1 MAVDP
6 RQVVAGFLTLS
17 MFVMLGN
24 MIKHDH
30 FTPAVGGQELGLE
43 ATGVE
48 SNEIK
53 IADTTEMTKVNKAGV
68 DLPKETAEEIRPCWS
83 KPRSNP
89 NSSLKIDTLALVISA
104 EVQESKGFV
113 TFSLTMGP
121 EYHIS
126 QITDAVVIARYLGAT
141 LVLPEI
147 RGNELGKRRKFEDM
161 YDVDKFMTS
170 LDGVVK
176 VVHSLP
182 NAVSA
187 KKPAVVRVPNRV
199 TEEFI
204 TGTIEPIFQRNN
216 YLRLA
221 TIFSSVSLK
230 QKESGN
236 KDLDSTACLAMFSG
250 LQLKPEFSAVAKH
263 MLDRLKE
270 ISEKSDGMVIAIDLQ
285 TELLEKKICKTNGGA
300 RRRGCYYP
308 QEVVNFLKKVG
319 FSADTTIYLTETW
332 WHKSLDTLKEAFPN
346 TYTKDDIMPAANK
359 GEFLK
364 SGDSYLARALDL
376 KICSESDVF
385 VPAIP
390 GLFYGHVAGKRI
402 ASGLTNIIVPAPV
415 SSSSALA
422 SQFVSTYV
430 SKKSHLAYSCYC

>member
-6 RQVVAGFLTLS
+6 RQLVAGFLTLS

-24 MIKHDH
+24 MVKHDH
-30 FTPAVGGQELGLE
+30 FTPAGEELSLD

-48 SNEIK
+48 LNEMK
-53 IADTTEMTKVNKAGV
+53 VADSTEMTEINRAGV
-68 DLPKETAEEIRPCWS
+68 EFPEEAGEEIKPCWS
-83 KPRSNP
+83 KPSP
-89 NSSLKIDTLALVISA
+89 Y
-104 EVQESKGFV
+104 VQESNGFV
-113 TFSLTMGP
+113 TFSLTIGP

-161 YDVDKFMTS
+161 YDVDKFMMR

-176 VVHSLP
+176 VIHSLP
-182 NAVSA
+182 DEVTA
-187 KKPAVVRVPNRV
+187 KKPAVIRVPNRV

-204 TGTIEPIFQRNN
+204 TETIEPIFQRNN

-230 QKESGN
+230 QKESSN

-250 LQLKPEFSAVAKH
+250 LELKPEFSAVSKQ

-270 ISEKSDGMVIAIDLQ
+270 ISKKSDGMVLAIDMQ
-285 TELLEKKICKTNGGA
+285 TELLEKKICKTSGGV
-300 RRRGCYYP
+300 RRKGCYYP

-319 FSADTTIYLTETW
+319 FSANTTIYLTETW
-332 WHKSLDTLKEAFPN
+332 WHKSLNTLKEAFPN
-346 TYTKDDIMPAANK
+346 TYTKDDIMPADKK

-376 KICSESDVF
+376 KICSQSDVF
-385 VPAIP
+385 IPAIP
-390 GLFYGHVAGKRI
+390 GLFYGHVTGKRI
-402 ASGLTNIIVPAPV
+402 ASGLTHIIVPAPV
-415 SSSSALA
+415 SSTSALA
-422 SQFVSTYV
+422 SEFVSTYV

>member
-30 FTPAVGGQELGLE
+30 FTPVGAGQEELGLE
-43 ATGVE
+43 ATGLE

-83 KPRSNP
+83 KPRSN
-89 NSSLKIDTLALVISA
+89 
-104 EVQESKGFV
+104 VQESKGFI

-126 QITDAVVIARYLGAT
+126 QITDAVVITRYLGAT

-182 NAVSA
+182 NAVSS

-308 QEVVNFLKKVG
+308 QEVVHFLK
-319 FSADTTIYLTETW
+319 
-332 WHKSLDTLKEAFPN
+332 
-346 TYTKDDIMPAANK
+346 KDDIMPAANK

-402 ASGLTNIIVPAPV
+402 AAGLTNIIVPAPV

-422 SQFVSTYV
+422 SEFVSTYV

>member
-6 RQVVAGFLTLS
+6 RHVVAGFLTLS

-30 FTPAVGGQELGLE
+30 FTPVGAGQEELGLE
-43 ATGVE
+43 ATGIE

-83 KPRSNP
+83 KPRSN
-89 NSSLKIDTLALVISA
+89 
-104 EVQESKGFV
+104 VQESKGFV

-161 YDVDKFMTS
+161 YDVDKFMTI

-182 NAVSA
+182 NAVSS

-263 MLDRLKE
+263 MLDKLKE

-308 QEVVNFLKKVG
+308 QEVVHFLK
-319 FSADTTIYLTETW
+319 
-332 WHKSLDTLKEAFPN
+332 
-346 TYTKDDIMPAANK
+346 KDDIMPAANK

-402 ASGLTNIIVPAPV
+402 AAGLTNIIVPAPV

-422 SQFVSTYV
+422 SEFVSTYV

>member
-1 MAVDP
+1 MKKMSFICTND
-6 RQVVAGFLTLS
+6 
-17 MFVMLGN
+17 
-24 MIKHDH
+24 
-30 FTPAVGGQELGLE
+30 
-43 ATGVE
+43 
-48 SNEIK
+48 
-53 IADTTEMTKVNKAGV
+53 
-68 DLPKETAEEIRPCWS
+68 IR
-83 KPRSNP
+83 N
-89 NSSLKIDTLALVISA
+89 I
-104 EVQESKGFV
+104 
-113 TFSLTMGP
+113 
-121 EYHIS
+121 H
-126 QITDAVVIARYLGAT
+126 
-141 LVLPEI
+141 
-147 RGNELGKRRKFEDM
+147 RKFEDM

-182 NAVSA
+182 NAVSS

-263 MLDRLKE
+263 MLDKLKE

-308 QEVVNFLKKVG
+308 QEVVHFLKKVG

-346 TYTKDDIMPAANK
+346 TYTK
-359 GEFLK
+359 
-364 SGDSYLARALDL
+364 AR
-376 KICSESDVF
+376 K
-385 VPAIP
+385 
-390 GLFYGHVAGKRI
+390 LFHQFFSLYE
-402 ASGLTNIIVPAPV
+402 
-415 SSSSALA
+415 SSSIFSPPTK
-422 SQFVSTYV
+422 FTE
-430 SKKSHLAYSCYC
+430 CYTEKLFIEKHT

>member
-30 FTPAVGGQELGLE
+30 FTPVGAGQEELGLE
-43 ATGVE
+43 ATGIE

-83 KPRSNP
+83 KPRSN
-89 NSSLKIDTLALVISA
+89 
-104 EVQESKGFV
+104 VQESKGFV

-182 NAVSA
+182 NAVSS

-263 MLDRLKE
+263 MLDKLKE

-308 QEVVNFLKKVG
+308 QEVVHFLK
-319 FSADTTIYLTETW
+319 
-332 WHKSLDTLKEAFPN
+332 
-346 TYTKDDIMPAANK
+346 KDDIMPAANK

-402 ASGLTNIIVPAPV
+402 AAGLTNIIVPAPV

-422 SQFVSTYV
+422 SEFVSTYV

>member
-30 FTPAVGGQELGLE
+30 FTPPAQELSLE
-43 ATGVE
+43 TTGAE
-48 SNEIK
+48 LNEIK
-53 IADTTEMTKVNKAGV
+53 VADDTEMTEVNSAGV
-68 DLPKETAEEIRPCWS
+68 ELPKETGEEIKPCWS
-83 KPRSNP
+83 KPSP
-89 NSSLKIDTLALVISA
+89 N
-104 EVQESKGFV
+104 VQESNGFV

-126 QITDAVVIARYLGAT
+126 QITDAVVIARYLRAT

-161 YDVDKFMTS
+161 YDVDKFMMS

-176 VVHSLP
+176 VIHSLP
-182 NAVSA
+182 DEVTA
-187 KKPAVVRVPNRV
+187 KKPAVIRVPNRV

-204 TGTIEPIFQRNN
+204 TETIEPIFQRNN

-230 QKESGN
+230 QKESSN

-250 LQLKPEFSAVAKH
+250 LELKPEFSAVAKQ

-270 ISEKSDGMVIAIDLQ
+270 ISKKSDGMVLAIDMQ
-285 TELLEKKICKTNGGA
+285 TELLEKKICKTSGGA
-300 RRRGCYYP
+300 RRSGCYYP
-308 QEVVNFLKKVG
+308 QEVVNFMKKVS
-319 FSADTTIYLTETW
+319 FSANTTIYLTETW
-332 WHKSLDTLKEAFPN
+332 WHKSLNTLKEAFPN
-346 TYTKDDIMPAANK
+346 TYTKDDIMPADNK

-376 KICSESDVF
+376 KICSQSDVF
-385 VPAIP
+385 IPAIP
-390 GLFYGHVAGKRI
+390 GLFYGHVTGKRI
-402 ASGLTNIIVPAPV
+402 ASGLTHIIVPAPV
-415 SSSSALA
+415 SSASALA
-422 SQFVSTYV
+422 SEFVSTYV

>member
-1 MAVDP
+1 MTVDP
-6 RQVVAGFLTLS
+6 RQLVAGFLTLS

-30 FTPAVGGQELGLE
+30 FTPVGGEELALE
-43 ATGVE
+43 TAGVD

-53 IADTTEMTKVNKAGV
+53 VADTTEITKVNTVGV

-83 KPRSNP
+83 KPSP
-89 NSSLKIDTLALVISA
+89 N
-104 EVQESKGFV
+104 VQESKGFV

-121 EYHIS
+121 EFHIS

-182 NAVSA
+182 NRVSA
-187 KKPAVVRVPNRV
+187 KKPAVIRVPNRV

-204 TGTIEPIFQRNN
+204 SGTIEPIFQRNN

-221 TIFSSVSLK
+221 TIFSSISLK
-230 QKESGN
+230 QKESSN

-250 LQLKPEFSAVAKH
+250 LELKPEFSAVAKH

-270 ISEKSDGMVIAIDLQ
+270 ISKPDGMVIAVDMQ
-285 TELLEKKICKTNGGA
+285 TELLEKKNCKTSGGS

-308 QEVVNFLKKVG
+308 QEVLNFLKKVG
-319 FSADTTIYLTETW
+319 FSANTTIYLTETW
-332 WHKSLDTLKEAFPN
+332 WHKSLNTLKEAFPN

-415 SSSSALA
+415 SSTSALA
-422 SQFVSTYV
+422 SEFISTYI

>member
-30 FTPAVGGQELGLE
+30 FTPVGAGQEELGLE
-43 ATGVE
+43 ATGIE

-83 KPRSNP
+83 KPRSN
-89 NSSLKIDTLALVISA
+89 
-104 EVQESKGFV
+104 VQESKGFV

-182 NAVSA
+182 NAVSS

-263 MLDRLKE
+263 MLDKLKE

-300 RRRGCYYP
+300 RRGGCYYP
-308 QEVVNFLKKVG
+308 QEVVHFLK
-319 FSADTTIYLTETW
+319 
-332 WHKSLDTLKEAFPN
+332 
-346 TYTKDDIMPAANK
+346 KDDIMPAANK

-402 ASGLTNIIVPAPV
+402 AAGLTNIIVPAPV

-422 SQFVSTYV
+422 SEFVSTYV

>member
-30 FTPAVGGQELGLE
+30 FTPVGAGQEELGLE
-43 ATGVE
+43 ATGIE

-53 IADTTEMTKVNKAGV
+53 IADTTEMSKVNKAGV

-83 KPRSNP
+83 KPRSN
-89 NSSLKIDTLALVISA
+89 
-104 EVQESKGFV
+104 VQESKGFV

-182 NAVSA
+182 NAVSS

-263 MLDRLKE
+263 MLDKLKE

-308 QEVVNFLKKVG
+308 QEVVHFLKKVG

-402 ASGLTNIIVPAPV
+402 AAGLTNIIVPAPV

-422 SQFVSTYV
+422 SEFVSTYV

>member
-30 FTPAVGGQELGLE
+30 FTPVGAGQEELGLE
-43 ATGVE
+43 ATGIE

-53 IADTTEMTKVNKAGV
+53 IADTTEMSKVNKAGV

-83 KPRSNP
+83 KPRSN
-89 NSSLKIDTLALVISA
+89 
-104 EVQESKGFV
+104 VQESKGFV

-182 NAVSA
+182 NAVSS

-263 MLDRLKE
+263 MLDKLKE

-308 QEVVNFLKKVG
+308 QEVVHFLK
-319 FSADTTIYLTETW
+319 
-332 WHKSLDTLKEAFPN
+332 
-346 TYTKDDIMPAANK
+346 KDDIMPAANK

-402 ASGLTNIIVPAPV
+402 AAGLTNIIVPAPV

-422 SQFVSTYV
+422 SEFVSTYV